1 MFTKS
6 TLPALDL
13 RAVHIFVT
21 VAAERSFR
29 RAAERLHL
37 SPASVSQSIKKL
49 ERQLGTELFDRTT
62 HRVEVTSAG
71 FVLLES
77 ASALLRAGQR
87 LETTARQLAGART
100 LRVGTLFGLGADL
113 VDRAA
118 TQAVASGLV
127 SRVDLLGFG
136 WQDPTCGLATAAV
149 DVAILAGPT
158 DHDGALVRRC
168 VEVQPRMAL
177 VPAGSR
183 LARRTAVSVR
193 ELDACG
199 WAQVATCDV
208 RWRGFWR
215 LDDERRGPPPQH
227 PDVHETPESLLF
239 AIRRGRG
246 VWTTPASLCEHF
258 AHQVSACRPLLDV
271 DPVPI
276 DVAYRGDAEPS
287 VIADFAAHVT
297 SVVTPALDM

>member
-6 TLPALDL
+6 RLPSLDL
-13 RAVHIFVT
+13 RAVQIFVT

-29 RAAERLHL
+29 RAADRLHL

-62 HRVEVTSAG
+62 QRVQLTSAG
-71 FVLLES
+71 SALLES

-87 LETTARQLAGART
+87 LETTARHLAGTTT

-118 TQAVASGLV
+118 TAATAAGLV

-149 DVAILAGPT
+149 DLAILAGPT
-158 DHDGALVRRC
+158 DHDSALVRRC
-168 VEVQPRMAL
+168 VEVQPRVAL
-177 VPAGSR
+177 LPVSSQP
-183 LARRTAVSVR
+183 ARRFAVSVR
-193 ELDACG
+193 ELDACR
-199 WAQVATCDV
+199 WAQVVTCDD
-208 RWRGFWR
+208 RWRSFWR
-215 LDDERRGPPPQH
+215 LDDERGGPPPQH

-246 VWTTPASLCEHF
+246 VWAAPASLCERF
-258 AHQVSACRPLLDV
+258 TLQAPACRPLLDV
-271 DPVPI
+271 DPVTI
-276 DVAYRGDAEPS
+276 DVAYRGDAESS
-287 VIADFAAHVT
+287 VIADFAAHV
-297 SVVTPALDM
+297 AAA